1 MAESFQ
7 HQNLVKRIVKAVLP
21 LIVGCDE
28 AICFADGVSD
38 TDGSPFLIG
47 GFRPDVYAVGESIE
61 IVGEAKPA
69 WDVES
74 LRTEKQLRS
83 FLGYVEA
90 RSYRHL
96 VLSVHWTSAKAA
108 KCVLRN
114 FASDWLAV
122 RERVHVLDG
131 LTPLAIRRKELKSA
145 PGPYPR
151 AASRKA

>member
-7 HQNLVKRIVKAVLP
+7 HQILVKRIVKAVLSV
-21 LIVGCDE
+21 IECCDE

-38 TDGSPFLIG
+38 SDGSPFLIG
-47 GFRPDVYAVGESIE
+47 GFRPDVYAVGDSIE
-61 IVGEAKPA
+61 IVGEAKPT

-74 LRTEKQLRS
+74 LRTEGQLRS

-90 RSYRHL
+90 RSSRHL

-114 FASDWLAV
+114 IASDWLAV
-122 RERVHVLDG
+122 RERIHILDG
-131 LTPLAIRRKELKSA
+131 LTPFAIHRKELNSA
-145 PGPYPR
+145 PGPHPR